1 MVRET
6 DDNLIVELV
15 PSTTIEFNGAQLSTN
30 RWGMRDRDY
39 EQTPAPDTYRIA
51 LTGPSFVMG
60 SGVADNEVFE
70 WLLEDRLNQERC
82 RTSLCQ
88 I

>member
-1 MVRET
+1 MS
-6 DDNLIVELV
+6 I
-15 PSTTIEFNGAQLSTN
+15 N

-70 WLLEDRLNQERC
+70 WLLEDRLNREHAGSRI
-82 RTSLCQ
+82 RQ